1 MATNR
6 GLQDIQNLIDVIF
19 KYLIVVHSV
28 IISTNFNIFPGGS
41 RAGYAQLQAV
51 PLHLVQVW
59 SEHVHVH
66 VQS

>member
-1 MATNR
+1 MASNR

-41 RAGYAQLQAV
+41 RAGYAQLLAV
-51 PLHLVQVW
+51 SAVFSAGFLL
-59 SEHVHVH
+59 
-66 VQS
+66 

>member
-41 RAGYAQLQAV
+41 RARYAQLQAV
-51 PLHLVQVW
+51 IGV
-59 SEHVHVH
+59 
-66 VQS
+66 

>member
-51 PLHLVQVW
+51 PAGGA
-59 SEHVHVH
+59 
-66 VQS
+66 